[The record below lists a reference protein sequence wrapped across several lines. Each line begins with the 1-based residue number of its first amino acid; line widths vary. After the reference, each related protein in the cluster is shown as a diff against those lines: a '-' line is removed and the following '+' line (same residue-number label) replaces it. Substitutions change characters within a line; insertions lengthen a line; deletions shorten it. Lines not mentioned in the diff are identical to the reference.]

1 MLASKGR
8 YDVSEDQA
16 VSSTSPRARLI
27 SSVTAAFLATSA
39 MTGASL
45 SLVQQ
50 AYAYSQ
56 NQKEMAFWNAGYSYC
71 DAEKLG
77 QYWQM
82 STYDAKLNAGLKI
95 LEGYQS
101 ILNEAID
108 IAIQSYGCPNGFNF
122 DDSKSVAAL
131 WSTPGRL

>member
-1 MLASKGR
+1 MRSANKRS
-8 YDVSEDQA
+8 
-16 VSSTSPRARLI
+16 RLL
-27 SSVTAAFLATSA
+27 SGMTAAFLVTSS

-45 SLVQQ
+45 SLVQY

-56 NQKEMAFWNAGYSYC
+56 NEKEMAFWNAGYSYC

-82 STYDAKLNAGLKI
+82 STYEAKLNAGLKI

-122 DDSKSVAAL
+122 DDSKSLAAL
-131 WSTPGRL
+131 WSTQGRL